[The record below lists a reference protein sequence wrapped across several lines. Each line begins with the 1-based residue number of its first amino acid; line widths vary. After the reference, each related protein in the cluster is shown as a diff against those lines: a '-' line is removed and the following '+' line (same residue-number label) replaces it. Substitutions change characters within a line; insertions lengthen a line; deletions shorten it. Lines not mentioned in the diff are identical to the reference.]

1 MRQAES
7 FFIPTPIG
15 ELQIFCSENKV
26 LEVNL
31 GVDDK
36 KCPQSLA
43 KSSITPSDFAKSVKN
58 QLDGYFNNPNVKFD
72 IDVDVVGTSF
82 QKSVWKVISTIK
94 KGETLTYT
102 DVANQLDSSPRA
114 VGNACR
120 ANPVPIIV
128 PCHRVVAKAGL
139 GGFAGQSTGFNIDMK
154 TWLRKH
160 EQVALD

>member
-15 ELQIFCSENKV
+15 ELQIFFNKNKV

-31 GVDDK
+31 GVDNK
-36 KCPQSLA
+36 KSPQSLT
-43 KSSITPSDFAKSVKN
+43 KSSTKSSDFAKSVKN
-58 QLDGYFNNPNVKFD
+58 QLDGYFHNSNVTLD

-82 QKSVWKVISTIK
+82 QKSVWRVISSIK

-139 GGFAGQSTGFNIDMK
+139 GGFAGKSTGFNIDMK
-154 TWLRKH
+154 TWLLKH
-160 EQVALD
+160 EQVVLD